1 MKKFIYLMAMVCTL
15 GFFTACSSD
24 DDDNDKDNFV
34 RNEKIEGTWK
44 VQEAGFDANGNPT
57 GSVVLN
63 WEGSNDA
70 VITIPGLLDE
80 PYPVK
85 NAISMVPMLLNT
97 QLRSVLQDVTFNEKG
112 QISATYKEE
121 ADDKDWKVANDYAT
135 YQVVNEKMITLFL
148 NTAKITEDID
158 DAQEKAMVAGM
169 LDQFKTG
176 IPVHVSYPAAN
187 KVYFYVDKDFVA
199 PIITMLYAQVN
210 KIPATGMDKEDLAQ
224 FMILKSVVN
233 QLPAIMDK
241 TTKFEA
247 GIELM
252 K

>member
-24 DDDNDKDNFV
+24 DDDNDKDYFV

-70 VITIPGLLDE
+70 TITIPGLMDE

-85 NAISMVPMLLNT
+85 DAISTAPMFLNS

-112 QISATYKEE
+112 QIYATYKEE
-121 ADDKDWKVANDYAT
+121 ADDNDWKVANDYAT
-135 YQVVNEKMITLFL
+135 YKVVNEDMITLFL

-158 DAQEKAMVAGM
+158 DAQEKAMVSSM

-176 IPVHVSYPAAN
+176 IPVHVSYPAVN
-187 KVYFYVDKDFVA
+187 KVRFYVDKDFVA
-199 PIITMLYAQVN
+199 PIIAMLYAQVN
-210 KIPATGMDKEDLAQ
+210 KIPTTGMDNDDKAQ
-224 FMILKSVVN
+224 FMILKTVVN
-233 QLPAIMDK
+233 QLPTIMDK